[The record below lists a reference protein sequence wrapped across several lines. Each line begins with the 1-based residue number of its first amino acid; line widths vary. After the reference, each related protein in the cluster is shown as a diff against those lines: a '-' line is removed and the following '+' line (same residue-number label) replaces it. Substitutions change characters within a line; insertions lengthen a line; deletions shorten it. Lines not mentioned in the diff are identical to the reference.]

1 MKRLFRIALMMVL
14 AVGASVPTFYV
25 AADDRIESVAQESQA
40 QSVDGG
46 IKLTANGRVGFEIYS
61 ITGQRVKST
70 VVENSSVK
78 VELPKGC
85 YIVRCSEWSK
95 KVVVK

>member
-1 MKRLFRIALMMVL
+1 MVALS
-14 AVGASVPTFYV
+14 VGASVPAFYV
-25 AADDRIESVAQESQA
+25 AADDQIEAVAQESQA

-46 IKLTANGRVGFEIYS
+46 IKLTASGRVGFEIYS

-70 VVENSSVK
+70 VVEDASVK